1 MKKYGNLE
9 HSEMEG
15 QTTQNDRI
23 KILNA
28 ELHKN
33 FILKLLYEHLKIKN
47 SKSVSVLTISEVVKI
62 K

>member
-1 MKKYGNLE
+1 
-9 HSEMEG
+9 MEG